1 MSTAV
6 PSTAPETSAVA
17 APRARG
23 RTTVTPRALDRATA
37 AVAAEFFGVAA
48 RSIRVELSDRD
59 GLLALH
65 VRTPIRTIPLSRVR
79 ERPTL
84 IGAGD
89 TLRERAA
96 EGQRVIRDR
105 VTALTGS
112 SVAHVTVELTEIE
125 IAERRRVE

>member
-6 PSTAPETSAVA
+6 LNGAPETAAVA
-17 APRARG
+17 ASRARG
-23 RTTVTPRALDRATA
+23 RTTITPRALDRATA
-37 AVAAEFFGVAA
+37 AVAAEFFGVVA
-48 RSIRVELSDRD
+48 RSVRVELSDRG

-65 VRTPIRTIPLSRVR
+65 VRTPIRTVPLSWVR
-79 ERPTL
+79 ERATVA
-84 IGAGD
+84 GAGG

-96 EGQRVIRDR
+96 EGQRVIRER

-112 SVAHVTVELTEIE
+112 IVAHVTVELTGIE